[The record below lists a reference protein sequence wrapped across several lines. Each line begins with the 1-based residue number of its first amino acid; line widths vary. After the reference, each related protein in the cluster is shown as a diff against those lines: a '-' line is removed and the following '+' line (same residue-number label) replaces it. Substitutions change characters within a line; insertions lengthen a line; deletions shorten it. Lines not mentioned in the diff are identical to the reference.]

1 MSNQN
6 RATKLPVPNTD
17 NVDRSVTN
25 SLEKTKFSTTMFG
38 GCDGNRCNES
48 PIHNQDDVWHNT
60 SAPKTKQSHYR
71 PSVSTTHQVML
82 SLDLEDIY
90 NDEFNKMYD
99 ETPSRLY
106 DDASP
111 NSSSFNLT
119 GCMCEY
125 NAVGETS
132 PHSPSAFLSNY
143 SSSFSSFSSGTMSPS
158 SSPARSSSSDSLLIG
173 KVDQTQ
179 PKKAPH
185 RRHRSS
191 VVDRKYS
198 PYESCFILTKPFHIS
213 TPESMAV
220 ELSCK
225 ELQQQIQRQKRG
237 RPNHKELNPNG
248 WIIVTDTML
257 QQHRN
262 KQ

>member
-25 SLEKTKFSTTMFG
+25 SLEKTKFSTMFG
-38 GCDGNRCNES
+38 GGNGCSES
-48 PIHNQDDVWHNT
+48 PQRHNQYSVWHNM
-60 SAPKTKQSHYR
+60 SASKNQQSHSR
-71 PSVSTTHQVML
+71 QSVSTTHQVML

-111 NSSSFNLT
+111 NSSSFNLAS
-119 GCMCEY
+119 CMCEY
-125 NAVGETS
+125 NTVGEMS

-143 SSSFSSFSSGTMSPS
+143 SSSFSSSFSSGTMSPS

-198 PYESCFILTKPFHIS
+198 PYEGCFILTKPFHIS

-225 ELQQQIQRQKRG
+225 EIQQQQRQKRG

-248 WIIVTDTML
+248 
-257 QQHRN
+257 
-262 KQ
+262 